1 MMRRSLVLLL
11 TLPSLAYAGYEAS
24 SFKREDKLGK
34 NYWNAAS
41 ALDAKMDT
49 CWMMEPEQDNV
60 GQWLAIDVPA
70 GTEVDKLGAVIGW
83 AKNDESFKDFGRL
96 KTVTVEIFNMVGT
109 ASTQLATAEVSFEDK
124 TGWQILDLPDT
135 KIPGEGT
142 GGRIKVTVK
151 AFYPGVDFPHLAVS
165 ELRVQ
170 LKEFD
175 AATFELSRPFDS
187 EVEANPGSDAVDANP
202 KTFWAASGPTAN
214 FAVRAKGFGMSS
226 LVITNGPK
234 THARPKVVEVTANQS
249 TITYTL
255 DDKPTATQSIIL
267 PYLSGYTGGAWG
279 EVNVKIL
286 ESYPGD
292 VATNGVAIAELKVM
306 AGSVEEF

>member
-1 MMRRSLVLLL
+1 MRRSLALLL
-11 TLPSLAYAGYEAS
+11 CVPALAYAGYEAS
-24 SFKREDKLGK
+24 SFKKEDRLGK
-34 NYWNAAS
+34 NYWNAPS

-49 CWMMEPEQDNV
+49 CWMQDPEQDNA
-60 GQWLAIDVPA
+60 GQWLSIDVPA
-70 GTEVDKLGAVIGW
+70 GTEVDKIGAVIGW
-83 AKNDESFKDFGRL
+83 AKSEETFPDYARL
-96 KTVTVEIFNMVGT
+96 KSAKIEIFNMAGAT
-109 ASTQLATAEVSFEDK
+109 PIPLATADVTFEDK
-124 TGWQILDLPDT
+124 MGWQVVEVPDT
-135 KIPGEGT
+135 KIPAESV
-142 GGRIKVTVK
+142 GGRVKITVK
-151 AFYPGVDFPHLAVS
+151 EFYPGKDFPHLAIS

-175 AATFELSRPFDS
+175 APTFELSRPFDS
-187 EVEANPGSDAVDANP
+187 ETPDHPGSDALDGNAR
-202 KTFWAASGPTAN
+202 TFWAASGATAT

-226 LVITNGPK
+226 LVLTAGPK

-255 DDKPTATQSIIL
+255 EDKPAAAQSVIL

-292 VATNGVAIAELKVM
+292 VASNGVALTEVKVT

>member
-1 MMRRSLVLLL
+1 MRRSLALLL
-11 TLPSLAYAGYEAS
+11 CVPALAYAGYEAS
-24 SFKREDKLGK
+24 SFKKEDKLGK

-49 CWMMEPEQDNV
+49 CWMMDPEQDNA
-60 GQWLAIDVPA
+60 GQWLSIDVPS
-70 GTEVDKLGAVIGW
+70 GVDVDKLGAVIGW
-83 AKNDESFKDFGRL
+83 AKSDETFTDYARVKSAK
-96 KTVTVEIFNMVGT
+96 VEIFNLAGATPVP
-109 ASTQLATAEVSFEDK
+109 LATADVVFEDK
-124 TGWQILDLPDT
+124 GGWQIVELPDT
-135 KIPGEGT
+135 KIPAEGV
-142 GGRIKVTVK
+142 GGRIRITVK
-151 AFYPGVDFPHLAVS
+151 EFFPGKDFPHLAIS

-170 LKEFD
+170 LKEF
-175 AATFELSRPFDS
+175 AAPTFELSRPFDT
-187 EVEANPGSDAVDANP
+187 ETEANPGADALDENA
-202 KTFWAASGPTAN
+202 KTFWAATGPTAN

-226 LVITNGPK
+226 LVLTAGPK

-255 DDKPTATQSIIL
+255 EDQPGGTQSVIL

-292 VATNGVAIAELKVM
+292 VATNGVALAEVKVT